1 MKFYKYYPI
10 ASEDTPDIT
19 SVKVWRFLR
28 CFQCARAGWAPC
40 SISCFLC
47 LFLSLT
53 ANGALSPC
61 RRRISIATM
70 ARHIKSSRIRGVQPF
85 AGSVLNGP
93 DYTRLDVV
101 SSLSESE
108 SWQCPGSD
116 IALVHIQFSKERPI
130 EFMSSATFYMDVTHK
145 FHILMKSPIQGLD
158 WECFTST

>member
-1 MKFYKYYPI
+1 MLVFAVSFLTLQEREQKKKALDDMSDEVKEGLKNMKFYKYYPI

-85 AGSVLNGP
+85 AGSVLNGH

-108 SWQCPGSD
+108 SW
-116 IALVHIQFSKERPI
+116 
-130 EFMSSATFYMDVTHK
+130 
-145 FHILMKSPIQGLD
+145 
-158 WECFTST
+158 